1 MLKFILKV
9 NIYNNLEILGYSI
22 VDGNWSLIDNLYIK
36 GSHITIRNTIINNLF
51 ISSFPNGS
59 IDIYNSIIKGYISVS
74 DGYLNIHESEI
85 LISEITDK
93 PLFDLTNSSINLA
106 NSVIDIN
113 INNIS
118 EPIVKL
124 HDDISAI
131 YLNNVFSN
139 IDIVRQTPIK
149 SAIDYVQKHNLSVKS
164 ISLSNEIYQNLHY
177 IGV

>member
-1 MLKFILKV
+1 MLKV

-59 IDIYNSIIKGYISVS
+59 IDIYNSIIGYISIS

-85 LISEITDK
+85 LSKNTDK
-93 PLFDLTNSSINLA
+93 PLFDLTNSFINIA

-113 INNIS
+113 TKIS

-139 IDIVRQTPIK
+139 IDIVRPSPIK